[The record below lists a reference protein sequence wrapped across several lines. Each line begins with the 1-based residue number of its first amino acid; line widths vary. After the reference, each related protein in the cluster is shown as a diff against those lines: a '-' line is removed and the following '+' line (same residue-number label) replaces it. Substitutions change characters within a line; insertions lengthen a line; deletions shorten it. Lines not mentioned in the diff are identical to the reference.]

1 MIKIR
6 VKLTIKYPD
15 GRVKVRIIE
24 RYNDVKGNWKS
35 FFLIG
40 VSGGT
45 LNCARKIMI
54 QDSAQGWSDTE
65 TGTRK
70 SGTGDGSGP
79 TFVKVTTHTNP
90 SPIITYSIDKVHLYD
105 ATLKEMAVAVI
116 APAESFPPGAEITVE
131 YEGEFIDKSDVSH
144 PAVATNYILYELA
157 RAFGQDLDSE
167 TLGCGYFDGGTIKLY
182 YDQPGG
188 VPQTPIEKTCNL
200 IEIVPPGDTT
210 NGMNIFKATGF
221 YHAAHNA
228 ATPTKVVLIP
238 SDGNEA
244 HAYAEQISG
253 LGGPFDLTAGTGIT
267 VTYKTEVTEGP

>member
-1 MIKIR
+1 MVKMR
-6 VKLTIKYPD
+6 VKLIIRYPD
-15 GRVKVRIIE
+15 GRVKTRVIGS
-24 RYNDVKGNWKS
+24 NDVKGNWKS
-35 FFLIG
+35 FLLTG

-54 QDSAQGWSDTE
+54 RDSAQGWSDTE

-70 SGTGDGSGP
+70 SGTGDGLGP

-105 ATLKEMAVAVI
+105 ATLKEMAVATI
-116 APAESFPPGAEITVE
+116 SPAESFPPGAEISVE
-131 YEGEFIDKSDVSH
+131 YEGEFIDKSDVTH

-167 TLGCGYFDGGTIKLY
+167 TLGCGQFDGGTIKLY
-182 YDQPGG
+182 YDQGG
-188 VPQTPIEKTCNL
+188 AQTPIEKTCNL
-200 IEIVPPGDTT
+200 IEVVAPGDTT

-221 YHAAHNA
+221 YHVSHNA
-228 ATPTKVVLIP
+228 AVPTKVVLIP

-244 HAYAEQISG
+244 HAYAEQTTG